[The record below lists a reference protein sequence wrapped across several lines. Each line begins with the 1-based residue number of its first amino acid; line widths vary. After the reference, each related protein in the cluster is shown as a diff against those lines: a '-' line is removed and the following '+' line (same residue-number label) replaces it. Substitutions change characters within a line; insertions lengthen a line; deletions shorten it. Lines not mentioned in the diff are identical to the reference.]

1 MPVILALDVGST
13 FAKAQPFDERGCA
26 AGPVTRAAVPV
37 EDDGT
42 ADAEAF
48 LAAVELVVD
57 DALGRG
63 GPAVKAVA
71 LTCSWHGLVGLD
83 AGGRPATSLSTFMDT
98 RAARES
104 VELRD
109 RLSDP
114 AAVEARTGAH
124 LHPSFPPAR
133 LLWLARHRPD
143 TFAAVARW
151 CTIAELLQTRW
162 MGPDVGVSPSMASG
176 TGLYDSLAGAWDG
189 EMLKA
194 AGVSAHT
201 LAPVDAAPHM
211 GLGAVYRTRWP
222 ALADVPW
229 LPAVGDGAASVVGSD
244 CLRPGRAALTVGTSA
259 AVRLAVTPELRRH
272 HPPPRSLFVYLLDP
286 ARHVVGAARSNAGNL
301 AEWAQGVLRLDQA
314 DPVEAA
320 VTGRRPWAHG
330 LRADPSL
337 AGERSP
343 DWPAEATAAIS
354 GLRSTTDALDL
365 LQALLESAVAGL
377 AGSVAA
383 VEGWA
388 GGLDLVLSGGAA
400 RSPGWQRL
408 LADGLDRPLI
418 MCTAEEVS
426 ARGAALMALETLG
439 WISPDGFDPVDGD
452 VVQPDPHRA
461 RAFAQ
466 GR

>member
-1 MPVILALDVGST
+1 MPVVLALDVGST
-13 FAKAQPFDERGCA
+13 FVKAQPFDERGRA
-26 AGPVTRAAVPV
+26 AAPVTRAPVPV
-37 EDDGT
+37 DDDGT

-57 DALGRG
+57 DALGRD
-63 GPAVKAVA
+63 GPGINAFA

-83 AGGRPATSLSTFMDT
+83 ADGRPATSLSTFMDT
-98 RAARES
+98 RAGRES
-104 VELRD
+104 IELRD
-109 RLSDP
+109 RLPDP

-133 LLWLARHRPD
+133 LLWLARHHSD

-151 CTIAELLQTRW
+151 CTIAELLETRW
-162 MGPDVGVSPSMASG
+162 MGLDVGVSPSMASG
-176 TGLYDSLAGAWDG
+176 TGLYDSLEGAWDG
-189 EMLKA
+189 EMLDA
-194 AGVSAHT
+194 VGLAAHT
-201 LAPVDAAPHM
+201 LAPVDATPHV
-211 GLGAVYRTRWP
+211 GLIDGYRSRWP
-222 ALADVPW
+222 ALAEVPW
-229 LPAVGDGAASVVGSD
+229 LPAVGDGSASVAGSD

-259 AVRLAVTPELRRH
+259 AVRLAVPPELRRH

-286 ARHVVGAARSNAGNL
+286 SRHVVGAARSNAGNL

-320 VTGRRPWAHG
+320 VTERQPWAHG
-330 LRADPSL
+330 LGADPSL

-426 ARGAALMALETLG
+426 ARGAALVALETLG
-439 WISPDGFDPVDGD
+439 WASPHGFDPVDGD
-452 VVQPDPHRA
+452 VVQPDPDRA